1 MSLSITCGGRRKFL
15 GYYFHVSV
23 VIREEQC
30 PVELVICVFLIGFKN
45 ILVSYT
51 EGRQVNVRDLPA
63 RAQPARSRESRPHLP
78 PARRGG
84 RRRRAWHSDA
94 PTAGPEL
101 PEHLGRPRVLPRTE
115 SLVAFGYPCYN
126 RDLNDYNKEIIP

>member
-78 PARRGG
+78 PARRTRTPRLGTQTPP
-84 RRRRAWHSDA
+84 R
-94 PTAGPEL
+94 AGPEL
-101 PEHLGRPRVLPRTE
+101 PEHLGRPRILPRTE

-126 RDLNDYNKEIIP
+126 RDLNDYNKEITP